1 LAAASAGPG
10 HSSNM
15 QELSDKTS
23 VLIIEDEIQIRRL
36 LLGTAS
42 AMEEAMPAAA
52 VRRTVTT

>member
-1 LAAASAGPG
+1 
-10 HSSNM
+10 M